1 MVDYERRIKE
11 LPKGSQILHE
21 PLLNKGT
28 GFTAKERKSLDLV
41 GMLPPTIL
49 TIEEQKDRIMEN
61 FHAKQ
66 DELEK
71 YIFMIALQD
80 RNETLFYRTVIDEI
94 ETMMPI
100 IYTPIVG
107 KACQKY
113 GQIFR
118 RPRGLFISANDRGNI
133 NSLLGNWPNPH
144 VDVIVVT
151 DGERILG
158 LGDLGAHGMGIPV
171 GKLSLYT
178 ACAGIDPARCLPIML
193 DVGTD
198 NEDLREDPLYIG
210 ITQKRLRGNE
220 YDDLMDEFM
229 EEVRSVFP
237 DTLIQFEDFANVN
250 ARRLLNKYRNDFRM
264 FNDDI
269 QGTAAVTL
277 AGLMATQRITNRK
290 LQDET
295 LMFYGAGTAGMG
307 IAELF
312 VSALEKDGISE
323 DEARSKCWFIDSQ
336 GLVVKE
342 RKGLNRLKLSF
353 AHRHAPVKNML
364 DIINT
369 VKPTA
374 LIGVSGQSQSFSK
387 PVLQAM
393 ARINERPII
402 FALSNPTSMSECTA
416 EQAYGW
422 TEGRCVFAS
431 GSPFES
437 VTMNGESFTPG
448 QGNNAYIFP
457 GVGLGAV
464 ISRSRTVPD
473 TLFLV
478 AAEILSSMVTDENI
492 SSGQIYPSLSSI
504 QEVSKNIALA
514 VVRQAEKDGLMSS
527 KLPNDL
533 GQHIDKYIYRP
544 IYKEYL

>member
-41 GMLPPTIL
+41 GLLPPTIL

-118 RPRGLFISANDRGNI
+118 RPRGLFISANNRGNI

-158 LGDLGAHGMGIPV
+158 LGDLGANGMGIPV

-277 AGLMATQRITNRK
+277 AGLMATQRITDRK

-342 RKGLNRLKLSF
+342 RKGLNRSKLSF
-353 AHRHAPVKNML
+353 AHYHAPVKNML

-437 VTMNGESFTPG
+437 VTMNGENFTPG

-514 VVRQAEKDGLMSS
+514 VARQAEKDGLVGS

-533 GQHIDKYIYRP
+533 DQHIDKYIYRP
-544 IYKEYL
+544 AYKEYL

>member
-41 GMLPPTIL
+41 GLLPPAIL

-158 LGDLGAHGMGIPV
+158 LGDLGANGMGIPV

-277 AGLMATQRITNRK
+277 AGLMATQRITDRK

-323 DEARSKCWFIDSQ
+323 DEARRKCWFIDSQ

-342 RKGLNRLKLSF
+342 RKGLNRSKLSF
-353 AHRHAPVKNML
+353 AHYHAPVKNML

-514 VVRQAEKDGLMSS
+514 VVRQAEKDGLMTS

-533 GQHIDKYIYRP
+533 DQHIDKYIYSP
-544 IYKEYL
+544 VYKEYL

>member
-1 MVDYERRIKE
+1 MVDYKRRINE

-28 GFTAKERKSLDLV
+28 AFTARERVELDLV
-41 GMLPPTIL
+41 GLLPPTTL
-49 TIEEQKDRIMEN
+49 TIEEQKTKIMEN

-107 KACQKY
+107 KACQQY
-113 GQIFR
+113 GHIFR
-118 RPRGLFISANDRGNI
+118 RPRGLFISVNDRGNI
-133 NSLLGNWPNPH
+133 NRLLRNWPNPH

-158 LGDLGAHGMGIPV
+158 LGDLGAQGMGIPV

-198 NEDLREDPLYIG
+198 NEELRKDPLYIG
-210 ITQKRLRGNE
+210 ITQKRLRGSE
-220 YDDLMDEFM
+220 YDGFVDEFM
-229 EEVRSVFP
+229 NEVQSVFP
-237 DTLIQFEDFANVN
+237 GALIQFEDFANIN
-250 ARRLLNKYRNDFRM
+250 AERLLNKYRNAFRM

-277 AGLMATQRITNRK
+277 AGLMASQRITHRR
-290 LQDET
+290 LQDEK
-295 LMFYGAGTAGMG
+295 LMFYGAGTAGIG

-312 VSALEKDGISE
+312 VAALQKDGLSE
-323 DEARSKCWFIDSQ
+323 DEARNKCWVIDSQ
-336 GLVVKE
+336 GLVVKGRE
-342 RKGLNRLKLSF
+342 KLTRSKLPF
-353 AHRHAPVKNML
+353 AHHHVPIKNIL
-364 DIINT
+364 EIINT
-369 VKPTA
+369 IKPTA
-374 LIGVSGQSQSFSK
+374 LIGVSGQPQSFSK

-416 EQAYGW
+416 DQAYGW
-422 TEGRCVFAS
+422 TNGRCVFAS
-431 GSPFES
+431 GSPFEP
-437 VTMNGESFTPG
+437 VTINGERFIPG

-457 GVGLGAV
+457 GVGLGVV
-464 ISRSRTVPD
+464 ISRSHTVPD

-478 AAEILSSMVTDENI
+478 AAEILSTMVTDENI
-492 SSGQIYPSLSSI
+492 SSGQIYPPLSSI
-504 QEVSKNIALA
+504 QDVSKNIAVA
-514 VVRQAEKDGLMSS
+514 VAQQAERDGLMSS
-527 KLPNDL
+527 VLPDDL
-533 GQHIDKYIYRP
+533 DQQIDKYIYRAVYTDY
-544 IYKEYL
+544 I

>member
-1 MVDYERRIKE
+1 
-11 LPKGSQILHE
+11 
-21 PLLNKGT
+21 
-28 GFTAKERKSLDLV
+28 
-41 GMLPPTIL
+41 
-49 TIEEQKDRIMEN
+49 
-61 FHAKQ
+61 
-66 DELEK
+66 
-71 YIFMIALQD
+71 
-80 RNETLFYRTVIDEI
+80 
-94 ETMMPI
+94 
-100 IYTPIVG
+100 
-107 KACQKY
+107 
-113 GQIFR
+113 
-118 RPRGLFISANDRGNI
+118 
-133 NSLLGNWPNPH
+133 
-144 VDVIVVT
+144 
-151 DGERILG
+151 
-158 LGDLGAHGMGIPV
+158 MGIPV

-277 AGLMATQRITNRK
+277 AGLMATQRITDRK

-342 RKGLNRLKLSF
+342 RKGLNRSKLSF
-353 AHRHAPVKNML
+353 AHYHAPVKNML

-514 VVRQAEKDGLMSS
+514 VARQAEKDGLVGS

-533 GQHIDKYIYRP
+533 DQHIDKYIYRP
-544 IYKEYL
+544 VYKEYL

>member
-41 GMLPPTIL
+41 GLLPPTIL

-229 EEVRSVFP
+229 EEVGSVFP

-277 AGLMATQRITNRK
+277 AGLMATQRITDRK

-342 RKGLNRLKLSF
+342 RKGLNRSKLSF
-353 AHRHAPVKNML
+353 AHYHAPVKNML

-514 VVRQAEKDGLMSS
+514 VARQAEKDGLVGS

-533 GQHIDKYIYRP
+533 DQHIDKYIYRP
-544 IYKEYL
+544 VYKEYL

>member
-28 GFTAKERKSLDLV
+28 GFTAKERESLDLV
-41 GMLPPTIL
+41 GLLPPTIL

-158 LGDLGAHGMGIPV
+158 LGDLGANGMGIPV

-229 EEVRSVFP
+229 EEVGSVFP

-250 ARRLLNKYRNDFRM
+250 AGRLLSKYRNDFRM

-277 AGLMATQRITNRK
+277 AGLMATQRITDRK

-342 RKGLNRLKLSF
+342 RKRLNRSKLSF
-353 AHRHAPVKNML
+353 AHHHAPVKNML

-514 VVRQAEKDGLMSS
+514 VVRQAEKDGLVGS

-533 GQHIDKYIYRP
+533 DQHIDKYIYRP
-544 IYKEYL
+544 VYKEYL

>member
-41 GMLPPTIL
+41 GLLPPTIL

-144 VDVIVVT
+144 VDVIVVS

-158 LGDLGAHGMGIPV
+158 LGDLGANGMGIPV

-229 EEVRSVFP
+229 EEVGSVFP

-277 AGLMATQRITNRK
+277 AGLMATQRITDRK

-323 DEARSKCWFIDSQ
+323 DEARRKCWFIDSQ

-342 RKGLNRLKLSF
+342 RKGLNRSKLSF
-353 AHRHAPVKNML
+353 AHYHAPVKNML

-464 ISRSRTVPD
+464 ISRSHTVPD

-514 VVRQAEKDGLMSS
+514 VARQAEKDGLMAS

-533 GQHIDKYIYRP
+533 DQHIDKYIYRP
-544 IYKEYL
+544 AYKEYL

>member
-41 GMLPPTIL
+41 GLLPPTIL

-229 EEVRSVFP
+229 EEVGSVFP

-277 AGLMATQRITNRK
+277 AGLMATQRITDRK

-312 VSALEKDGISE
+312 VSALEKDGISKN
-323 DEARSKCWFIDSQ
+323 EARSKCWFIDSL

-342 RKGLNRLKLSF
+342 RKGLNRSKLSF
-353 AHRHAPVKNML
+353 AHYHAPVKNML

-514 VVRQAEKDGLMSS
+514 VARQAEKDGLVGS

-533 GQHIDKYIYRP
+533 DQHIDKYIYRP
-544 IYKEYL
+544 AYKEYL

>member
-41 GMLPPTIL
+41 GLLPPTIL

-229 EEVRSVFP
+229 EEVGSVFP

-277 AGLMATQRITNRK
+277 AGLMATQSITDRK

-342 RKGLNRLKLSF
+342 RKGLNRSKLSF
-353 AHRHAPVKNML
+353 AHYHAPVKNML

-514 VVRQAEKDGLMSS
+514 VARQAEKDGLVGS

-533 GQHIDKYIYRP
+533 DQHIDKYIYRP
-544 IYKEYL
+544 AYKEYL

>member
-1 MVDYERRIKE
+1 
-11 LPKGSQILHE
+11 
-21 PLLNKGT
+21 
-28 GFTAKERKSLDLV
+28 
-41 GMLPPTIL
+41 
-49 TIEEQKDRIMEN
+49 
-61 FHAKQ
+61 
-66 DELEK
+66 
-71 YIFMIALQD
+71 
-80 RNETLFYRTVIDEI
+80 
-94 ETMMPI
+94 
-100 IYTPIVG
+100 
-107 KACQKY
+107 
-113 GQIFR
+113 
-118 RPRGLFISANDRGNI
+118 
-133 NSLLGNWPNPH
+133 
-144 VDVIVVT
+144 
-151 DGERILG
+151 
-158 LGDLGAHGMGIPV
+158 
-171 GKLSLYT
+171 
-178 ACAGIDPARCLPIML
+178 
-193 DVGTD
+193 
-198 NEDLREDPLYIG
+198 
-210 ITQKRLRGNE
+210 
-220 YDDLMDEFM
+220 M

-277 AGLMATQRITNRK
+277 AGLMATQRITDRK

-342 RKGLNRLKLSF
+342 RKGLNRSKLSF
-353 AHRHAPVKNML
+353 AHYHAPVKNML

-478 AAEILSSMVTDENI
+478 AAEILSSMVTDA
-492 SSGQIYPSLSSI
+492 
-504 QEVSKNIALA
+504 VSYTHLT
-514 VVRQAEKDGLMSS
+514 
-527 KLPNDL
+527 LPTIL
-533 GQHIDKYIYRP
+533 
-544 IYKEYL
+544 LV

>member
-41 GMLPPTIL
+41 GLLPPTIL

-229 EEVRSVFP
+229 EEVGSVFP

-277 AGLMATQRITNRK
+277 AGLMATQRITDRK

-323 DEARSKCWFIDSQ
+323 DEARRKCWFIDSQ

-342 RKGLNRLKLSF
+342 RKGLNRSKLSF
-353 AHRHAPVKNML
+353 AHYHAPVKNML

-514 VVRQAEKDGLMSS
+514 VARQAEKDGLVGS

-533 GQHIDKYIYRP
+533 DQHNEKYIYRP
-544 IYKEYL
+544 AYKEYL

>member
-41 GMLPPTIL
+41 GLLPPTIL

-229 EEVRSVFP
+229 EEVGSVFP

-250 ARRLLNKYRNDFRM
+250 AGRLLSKYRNDFRM

-277 AGLMATQRITNRK
+277 AGLMATQRITDRK

-342 RKGLNRLKLSF
+342 RKGLNRSKLSF
-353 AHRHAPVKNML
+353 AHYHAPVKNML

-514 VVRQAEKDGLMSS
+514 VARQAEKDGLVGS

-533 GQHIDKYIYRP
+533 DQHIDKYIYRP
-544 IYKEYL
+544 VYKEYL

>member
-41 GMLPPTIL
+41 GLLPPTIL

-277 AGLMATQRITNRK
+277 AGLMATQRITDRK

-323 DEARSKCWFIDSQ
+323 DKARSKCWFIDSQ

-342 RKGLNRLKLSF
+342 RKGLNRSKLSF
-353 AHRHAPVKNML
+353 AHYHAPVKNML

-533 GQHIDKYIYRP
+533 DQHIDKYIYRP
-544 IYKEYL
+544 VYKEYL

>member
-41 GMLPPTIL
+41 GLLPPTIL

-158 LGDLGAHGMGIPV
+158 LGDLGANGMGIPV

-277 AGLMATQRITNRK
+277 AGLMATQRITDRK

-342 RKGLNRLKLSF
+342 RKGLNRSKLSF
-353 AHRHAPVKNML
+353 AHYHAPVKNML

-514 VVRQAEKDGLMSS
+514 VARQAEKDGLVGS

-533 GQHIDKYIYRP
+533 DQHIDKYIYRP
-544 IYKEYL
+544 AYKEYL

>member
-41 GMLPPTIL
+41 GLLPPTIL

-158 LGDLGAHGMGIPV
+158 LGDLGANGMGIPV

-277 AGLMATQRITNRK
+277 AGLMATQRITDRK

-323 DEARSKCWFIDSQ
+323 DEGRSKCWFIDSQ

-342 RKGLNRLKLSF
+342 RKGLNISKLSF
-353 AHRHAPVKNML
+353 A
-364 DIINT
+364 I
-369 VKPTA
+369 
-374 LIGVSGQSQSFSK
+374 
-387 PVLQAM
+387 
-393 ARINERPII
+393 
-402 FALSNPTSMSECTA
+402 
-416 EQAYGW
+416 
-422 TEGRCVFAS
+422 
-431 GSPFES
+431 
-437 VTMNGESFTPG
+437 TMP
-448 QGNNAYIFP
+448 Q
-457 GVGLGAV
+457 
-464 ISRSRTVPD
+464 
-473 TLFLV
+473 
-478 AAEILSSMVTDENI
+478 
-492 SSGQIYPSLSSI
+492 
-504 QEVSKNIALA
+504 
-514 VVRQAEKDGLMSS
+514 
-527 KLPNDL
+527 
-533 GQHIDKYIYRP
+533 
-544 IYKEYL
+544 

>member
-41 GMLPPTIL
+41 GLLPPTIL

-277 AGLMATQRITNRK
+277 AGLMATQSITDRK

-342 RKGLNRLKLSF
+342 RKGLNRSKLSF
-353 AHRHAPVKNML
+353 AHYHAPVKNML

-533 GQHIDKYIYRP
+533 DQHIDKYIYRP
-544 IYKEYL
+544 VYKEYL

>member
-28 GFTAKERKSLDLV
+28 GFTAKERESLDLV
-41 GMLPPTIL
+41 GLLPPTIL

-229 EEVRSVFP
+229 EEVGSVFP

-277 AGLMATQRITNRK
+277 AGLMATQRITDRK

-342 RKGLNRLKLSF
+342 RKGLNRSKLSF
-353 AHRHAPVKNML
+353 AHYHAPVKNML

-514 VVRQAEKDGLMSS
+514 VVRQAEKDGLVGS
-527 KLPNDL
+527 KLPSDL
-533 GQHIDKYIYRP
+533 DQHIDKYIYRP
-544 IYKEYL
+544 VYKEYL

>member
-41 GMLPPTIL
+41 GLLPPTIL

-61 FHAKQ
+61 FHTKQ

-100 IYTPIVG
+100 IYTPTVG

-158 LGDLGAHGMGIPV
+158 LGDLGANGMGIPV

-198 NEDLREDPLYIG
+198 NEDLQEDPLYIG
-210 ITQKRLRGNE
+210 ITQKRLRENE
-220 YDDLMDEFM
+220 YDDFMDEFM
-229 EEVRSVFP
+229 GEVRSVFP
-237 DTLIQFEDFANVN
+237 DALIQFAVRLRTS
-250 ARRLLNKYRNDFRM
+250 ARAPTPCPL
-264 FNDDI
+264 
-269 QGTAAVTL
+269 V
-277 AGLMATQRITNRK
+277 
-290 LQDET
+290 
-295 LMFYGAGTAGMG
+295 
-307 IAELF
+307 
-312 VSALEKDGISE
+312 VSAPGCAQHPAHE
-323 DEARSKCWFIDSQ
+323 DDWP
-336 GLVVKE
+336 GL
-342 RKGLNRLKLSF
+342 
-353 AHRHAPVKNML
+353 
-364 DIINT
+364 
-369 VKPTA
+369 
-374 LIGVSGQSQSFSK
+374 
-387 PVLQAM
+387 
-393 ARINERPII
+393 
-402 FALSNPTSMSECTA
+402 
-416 EQAYGW
+416 
-422 TEGRCVFAS
+422 
-431 GSPFES
+431 
-437 VTMNGESFTPG
+437 
-448 QGNNAYIFP
+448 
-457 GVGLGAV
+457 
-464 ISRSRTVPD
+464 
-473 TLFLV
+473 
-478 AAEILSSMVTDENI
+478 
-492 SSGQIYPSLSSI
+492 
-504 QEVSKNIALA
+504 
-514 VVRQAEKDGLMSS
+514 LM
-527 KLPNDL
+527 
-533 GQHIDKYIYRP
+533 HIDKSIPHACSLTKKAVAFLRCLSPSAADNSPFQARESAAARRSASLCRETPPYRCLP
-544 IYKEYL
+544 TPASSARSTRHSRLNCCPLLHNCSHGRPPRPPLIA

>member
-41 GMLPPTIL
+41 GLLPPTIL

-277 AGLMATQRITNRK
+277 AGLMATQRITDRK

-323 DEARSKCWFIDSQ
+323 DEARRKCWFIDSQ

-342 RKGLNRLKLSF
+342 RKGLNRSKLSF
-353 AHRHAPVKNML
+353 AHYHAPVKNML

-514 VVRQAEKDGLMSS
+514 VVRQAEKDGLVGS

-533 GQHIDKYIYRP
+533 DQHIDKYIYRP
-544 IYKEYL
+544 VYKEYL

>member
-28 GFTAKERKSLDLV
+28 GFTAKERKSLDLM
-41 GMLPPTIL
+41 GLLPPTIL

-61 FHAKQ
+61 FHTKQ

-100 IYTPIVG
+100 IYTPTVG

-158 LGDLGAHGMGIPV
+158 LGDLGANGMGIPV

-210 ITQKRLRGNE
+210 ITQKRLRENE
-220 YDDLMDEFM
+220 YDDFMDEFM
-229 EEVRSVFP
+229 GEVRSVFP
-237 DTLIQFEDFANVN
+237 DALIQFEDFANVN
-250 ARRLLNKYRNDFRM
+250 AGRLLNKYRNDFRM

-277 AGLMATQRITNRK
+277 AGLMATQRITDRK

-295 LMFYGAGTAGMG
+295 LMFYGAGTAGIG

-323 DEARSKCWFIDSQ
+323 DEGRSKCWFIDSQ

-342 RKGLNRLKLSF
+342 RKGLNRSKLSF
-353 AHRHAPVKNML
+353 AHHHAPMKNIL

-464 ISRSRTVPD
+464 ISGSRTVPD

-514 VVRQAEKDGLMSS
+514 VARQAERDGLISS

-533 GQHIDKYIYRP
+533 DQHIDKYIYRP
-544 IYKEYL
+544 VYKEYL

>member
-41 GMLPPTIL
+41 GLLPPTIL

-229 EEVRSVFP
+229 EEVGSVFP

-277 AGLMATQRITNRK
+277 AGLMATQRITDRK

-323 DEARSKCWFIDSQ
+323 DEARRKCWFIDSQ

-342 RKGLNRLKLSF
+342 RKGLNRSKLSF
-353 AHRHAPVKNML
+353 AHYHAPVKNML

-422 TEGRCVFAS
+422 TEGRCIFAS

-478 AAEILSSMVTDENI
+478 VAEILSSMVTDENI

-514 VVRQAEKDGLMSS
+514 VARQAEKDGLVGS

-533 GQHIDKYIYRP
+533 DQHIDKYIYRP
-544 IYKEYL
+544 AYKEYL

>member
-1 MVDYERRIKE
+1 MVDYKRRINE

-28 GFTAKERKSLDLV
+28 AFTARERVELDLV
-41 GMLPPTIL
+41 GLLPPTTL
-49 TIEEQKDRIMEN
+49 TIEEQKTKIMEN

-107 KACQKY
+107 KACQQY
-113 GQIFR
+113 GHIFR
-118 RPRGLFISANDRGNI
+118 RPRGLFISVNDRGNI
-133 NSLLGNWPNPH
+133 NRLLRNWPNPH

-158 LGDLGAHGMGIPV
+158 LGDLGAQGMGIPV

-198 NEDLREDPLYIG
+198 NEELRKDPLYIG
-210 ITQKRLRGNE
+210 ITQKRLRGSE
-220 YDDLMDEFM
+220 YDGFVDEFM
-229 EEVRSVFP
+229 NEVQSVFP
-237 DTLIQFEDFANVN
+237 DALIQFEDFANIN
-250 ARRLLNKYRNDFRM
+250 AERLLNKYCNAFRV

-277 AGLMATQRITNRK
+277 AGLMASQRITHRR
-290 LQDET
+290 LQDEK
-295 LMFYGAGTAGMG
+295 LMFYGAGTAGIG

-312 VSALEKDGISE
+312 VAALQKDGLSE

-336 GLVVKE
+336 GLVVKGRE
-342 RKGLNRLKLSF
+342 KLTRSKLPF
-353 AHRHAPVKNML
+353 AHHHVPIKNIL
-364 DIINT
+364 EIINT
-369 VKPTA
+369 IKPTA
-374 LIGVSGQSQSFSK
+374 LIGVSGQPQSFTK

-416 EQAYGW
+416 DQAYGW
-422 TEGRCVFAS
+422 TNGRCVFAS
-431 GSPFES
+431 GSPFQP
-437 VTMNGESFTPG
+437 VTINGESFIPG

-457 GVGLGAV
+457 GVGLGVV
-464 ISRSRTVPD
+464 ISRSHTVPD
-473 TLFLV
+473 TL
-478 AAEILSSMVTDENI
+478 
-492 SSGQIYPSLSSI
+492 
-504 QEVSKNIALA
+504 
-514 VVRQAEKDGLMSS
+514 
-527 KLPNDL
+527 
-533 GQHIDKYIYRP
+533 
-544 IYKEYL
+544 

>member
-28 GFTAKERKSLDLV
+28 GFTAKERESLDLV
-41 GMLPPTIL
+41 GLLPPTIL

-158 LGDLGAHGMGIPV
+158 LGDLGANGMGIPV

-277 AGLMATQRITNRK
+277 AGLMATQRITDRK

-323 DEARSKCWFIDSQ
+323 DEARRKCWFIDSQ

-342 RKGLNRLKLSF
+342 RKGLNRSKLSF
-353 AHRHAPVKNML
+353 AHYHAPVKNML

-514 VVRQAEKDGLMSS
+514 VVRQAEKDGLVGS

-533 GQHIDKYIYRP
+533 DQHIDKYIYRP
-544 IYKEYL
+544 VYKEYL

>member
-41 GMLPPTIL
+41 GLLPPTIL

-158 LGDLGAHGMGIPV
+158 LGDLGANGMGIPV

-277 AGLMATQRITNRK
+277 AGLMATQRITDRK

-342 RKGLNRLKLSF
+342 RKRLNRSKLSF
-353 AHRHAPVKNML
+353 AHHHAPVKNML
-364 DIINT
+364 DFINT

-514 VVRQAEKDGLMSS
+514 VARQAEKDGLMSS

-533 GQHIDKYIYRP
+533 DQHIDKYIYRP
-544 IYKEYL
+544 VYKEYL

>member
-41 GMLPPTIL
+41 GLLPPTIL

-158 LGDLGAHGMGIPV
+158 LGDLGANGMGIPV

-277 AGLMATQRITNRK
+277 AGLMATQRITDRK

-342 RKGLNRLKLSF
+342 RKGLNRSKLSF
-353 AHRHAPVKNML
+353 AHYHAPVKNML

-514 VVRQAEKDGLMSS
+514 VVRQAEKDGLVGS

-533 GQHIDKYIYRP
+533 DQHIDKYIYRP
-544 IYKEYL
+544 VYEEYL

>member
-1 MVDYERRIKE
+1 
-11 LPKGSQILHE
+11 
-21 PLLNKGT
+21 
-28 GFTAKERKSLDLV
+28 
-41 GMLPPTIL
+41 
-49 TIEEQKDRIMEN
+49 MEN
-61 FHAKQ
+61 FHTKQ

-100 IYTPIVG
+100 IYTPTVG
-107 KACQKY
+107 KSCQKY

-158 LGDLGAHGMGIPV
+158 LGDLGANGMGIPV

-198 NEDLREDPLYIG
+198 NEDLQEDPLYIG
-210 ITQKRLRGNE
+210 ITQKRLRENE
-220 YDDLMDEFM
+220 YDDFMDEFM
-229 EEVRSVFP
+229 GEVRSVFP
-237 DTLIQFEDFANVN
+237 DALIQFEDFANVN
-250 ARRLLNKYRNDFRM
+250 AGRLLNKYRNDFRM

-277 AGLMATQRITNRK
+277 AGLMATQRITDRK

-295 LMFYGAGTAGMG
+295 LMFYGAGTAGIG

-323 DEARSKCWFIDSQ
+323 DEGRSKCWFIDSQ

-342 RKGLNRLKLSF
+342 RKGLNRSKLSF
-353 AHRHAPVKNML
+353 AHHHAPMKNIL

-464 ISRSRTVPD
+464 ISGSRTVPD

-492 SSGQIYPSLSSI
+492 SSGQIYPPLSSI

-514 VVRQAEKDGLMSS
+514 VARQAERDGLISS

-533 GQHIDKYIYRP
+533 DQHIDKYIYRP
-544 IYKEYL
+544 VYKEYL

>member
-28 GFTAKERKSLDLV
+28 GFTAKERESLDLV
-41 GMLPPTIL
+41 GLLPPTIL

-277 AGLMATQRITNRK
+277 AGLMATQRITDRK

-342 RKGLNRLKLSF
+342 RKGLNRSKLSF
-353 AHRHAPVKNML
+353 AHYHAPVKNML

-514 VVRQAEKDGLMSS
+514 VARQAEKDGLVGS

-533 GQHIDKYIYRP
+533 DQHIDKYIYRP
-544 IYKEYL
+544 VYKEYL

>member
-1 MVDYERRIKE
+1 MVDYKRRINE

-28 GFTAKERKSLDLV
+28 AFTARERVELDLV
-41 GMLPPTIL
+41 GLLPPTTL
-49 TIEEQKDRIMEN
+49 TIEEQKTKIMEN

-107 KACQKY
+107 KACQQY
-113 GQIFR
+113 GHIFR
-118 RPRGLFISANDRGNI
+118 RPRGLFISVNDRGNI
-133 NSLLGNWPNPH
+133 NRLLRNWPNPH

-158 LGDLGAHGMGIPV
+158 LGDLGAQGMGISV

-198 NEDLREDPLYIG
+198 NEELRKDPLYIG
-210 ITQKRLRGNE
+210 ITQKRLRGSE
-220 YDDLMDEFM
+220 YDGFVDEFM
-229 EEVRSVFP
+229 NEVQSVFP
-237 DTLIQFEDFANVN
+237 GALIQFEDFANIN
-250 ARRLLNKYRNDFRM
+250 AERLLNKYRNAFRM

-277 AGLMATQRITNRK
+277 AGLMASQRITHRR
-290 LQDET
+290 LQDEK
-295 LMFYGAGTAGMG
+295 LMFYGAGTAGIG

-312 VSALEKDGISE
+312 VAALQKDGLSE
-323 DEARSKCWFIDSQ
+323 DEARNKCWFIDSQ
-336 GLVVKE
+336 GLVVKGRE
-342 RKGLNRLKLSF
+342 KLTRSKLPF
-353 AHRHAPVKNML
+353 AHHHVPIKNIL
-364 DIINT
+364 EIINT
-369 VKPTA
+369 IKPTA
-374 LIGVSGQSQSFSK
+374 LIGVSGQPQSFSK

-416 EQAYGW
+416 DQAYGW
-422 TEGRCVFAS
+422 TNGRCVFAS
-431 GSPFES
+431 GSPFEP
-437 VTMNGESFTPG
+437 VTINGERFIPG

-457 GVGLGAV
+457 GVGLGVV
-464 ISRSRTVPD
+464 ISRSHTVPD

-478 AAEILSSMVTDENI
+478 AAEILSTMVTDENI
-492 SSGQIYPSLSSI
+492 SSGQIYPPLSSI
-504 QEVSKNIALA
+504 QDVSKNIAVA
-514 VVRQAEKDGLMSS
+514 VAQQAERDGLMSS
-527 KLPNDL
+527 VLPDDL
-533 GQHIDKYIYRP
+533 DQQIDKYIYRAVYTDY
-544 IYKEYL
+544 I

>member
-28 GFTAKERKSLDLV
+28 GFTAKERESLDLV
-41 GMLPPTIL
+41 GLLPPTIL

-229 EEVRSVFP
+229 EEVGSVFP

-277 AGLMATQRITNRK
+277 AGLMATQRITDRK

-342 RKGLNRLKLSF
+342 RKGLNRSKLSF
-353 AHRHAPVKNML
+353 AHYHAPVKNML

-514 VVRQAEKDGLMSS
+514 VVRQAEKDGLVGS

-533 GQHIDKYIYRP
+533 DQHIDKYIYRP
-544 IYKEYL
+544 VYKEYL

>member
-41 GMLPPTIL
+41 GLLPPTIL

-229 EEVRSVFP
+229 EEVGSVFP

-277 AGLMATQRITNRK
+277 AGLMATQRITDRK

-323 DEARSKCWFIDSQ
+323 DEARRKCWFIDSQ

-342 RKGLNRLKLSF
+342 RKGLNRSKLSF
-353 AHRHAPVKNML
+353 AHYHAPVKNML

-514 VVRQAEKDGLMSS
+514 VARQAEKDGLVGS
-527 KLPNDL
+527 KLPNDQD
-533 GQHIDKYIYRP
+533 QHIDKYIYRP
-544 IYKEYL
+544 VYKEYL

>member
-1 MVDYERRIKE
+1 MK
-11 LPKGSQILHE
+11 
-21 PLLNKGT
+21 
-28 GFTAKERKSLDLV
+28 
-41 GMLPPTIL
+41 
-49 TIEEQKDRIMEN
+49 
-61 FHAKQ
+61 
-66 DELEK
+66 
-71 YIFMIALQD
+71 
-80 RNETLFYRTVIDEI
+80 
-94 ETMMPI
+94 
-100 IYTPIVG
+100 
-107 KACQKY
+107 
-113 GQIFR
+113 
-118 RPRGLFISANDRGNI
+118 NI
-133 NSLLGNWPNPH
+133 
-144 VDVIVVT
+144 
-151 DGERILG
+151 
-158 LGDLGAHGMGIPV
+158 
-171 GKLSLYT
+171 
-178 ACAGIDPARCLPIML
+178 
-193 DVGTD
+193 
-198 NEDLREDPLYIG
+198 
-210 ITQKRLRGNE
+210 
-220 YDDLMDEFM
+220 
-229 EEVRSVFP
+229 
-237 DTLIQFEDFANVN
+237 
-250 ARRLLNKYRNDFRM
+250 
-264 FNDDI
+264 
-269 QGTAAVTL
+269 
-277 AGLMATQRITNRK
+277 
-290 LQDET
+290 
-295 LMFYGAGTAGMG
+295 
-307 IAELF
+307 
-312 VSALEKDGISE
+312 
-323 DEARSKCWFIDSQ
+323 
-336 GLVVKE
+336 
-342 RKGLNRLKLSF
+342 
-353 AHRHAPVKNML
+353 L

-514 VVRQAEKDGLMSS
+514 VARQAKRDGLISS

-533 GQHIDKYIYRP
+533 NQHIDKYIYRP
-544 IYKEYL
+544 VYKEYL

>member
-41 GMLPPTIL
+41 GLLPPTIL

-277 AGLMATQRITNRK
+277 AGLMATQRITDRK

-323 DEARSKCWFIDSQ
+323 VEARSKCWFIDSQ

-342 RKGLNRLKLSF
+342 RKGLNRSKLSF
-353 AHRHAPVKNML
+353 AHYHAPVKNML

-514 VVRQAEKDGLMSS
+514 VARQAEKDGLVGS

-533 GQHIDKYIYRP
+533 DQHIDKYIYRP
-544 IYKEYL
+544 VYKEYL

>member
-1 MVDYERRIKE
+1 MVDYKRRINE

-28 GFTAKERKSLDLV
+28 AFTARERVELDLV
-41 GMLPPTIL
+41 GLLPPTTL
-49 TIEEQKDRIMEN
+49 TIEEQKTKIMEN

-107 KACQKY
+107 KACQQY
-113 GQIFR
+113 GHIFR
-118 RPRGLFISANDRGNI
+118 RPRGLFISVNDRGNI
-133 NSLLGNWPNPH
+133 NRLLRNWPNPH

-158 LGDLGAHGMGIPV
+158 LGDLGAQGMGIPV

-198 NEDLREDPLYIG
+198 NEELRKDPLYIG
-210 ITQKRLRGNE
+210 ITQKRLRGSE
-220 YDDLMDEFM
+220 YDGFVDEFM
-229 EEVRSVFP
+229 NEVQSVFP
-237 DTLIQFEDFANVN
+237 DALIQFEDFANIN
-250 ARRLLNKYRNDFRM
+250 AERLLNKYCNAFRV

-277 AGLMATQRITNRK
+277 AGLMASQRITHRR
-290 LQDET
+290 LQDEK
-295 LMFYGAGTAGMG
+295 LMFYGAGTAGIG

-312 VSALEKDGISE
+312 VAALQKDGLSE

-336 GLVVKE
+336 GLVVKGRE
-342 RKGLNRLKLSF
+342 KLTRSKLPF
-353 AHRHAPVKNML
+353 AHHHVPIKNIL
-364 DIINT
+364 EIINT
-369 VKPTA
+369 IKPTA
-374 LIGVSGQSQSFSK
+374 LIGVSGQPQSFTK

-416 EQAYGW
+416 DQAYGW
-422 TEGRCVFAS
+422 TNGRCVFAS
-431 GSPFES
+431 GSPFQP
-437 VTMNGESFTPG
+437 VTINGESFIPG

-457 GVGLGAV
+457 GVGLGVV
-464 ISRSRTVPD
+464 ISRSHTVPD

-478 AAEILSSMVTDENI
+478 AAEILSTMVTDENI
-492 SSGQIYPSLSSI
+492 SSGQIYPPLSSI
-504 QEVSKNIALA
+504 QDVSKNIAVA
-514 VVRQAEKDGLMSS
+514 VAQQAERDGLMSS
-527 KLPNDL
+527 VLPDDL
-533 GQHIDKYIYRP
+533 DQQIDKYIYRAV
-544 IYKEYL
+544 YTEYI